1 MLLFSSGNNFFCVIK
16 IQIGQEE
23 RSEVG
28 FYVTR
33 SFGVSIEVHSRK
45 RIYSST
51 GIVKIFLIYNHDR
64 SLLQLNK

>member
-1 MLLFSSGNNFFCVIK
+1 MLLFSLGNNFFLRDK
-16 IQIGQEE
+16 NSN
-23 RSEVG
+23 R
-28 FYVTR
+28 TR
-33 SFGVSIEVHSRK
+33 GTFWGRFLRNEKLVSIEVRSRK